1 VLFTDRMER
10 EPDRGTDRGAVG
22 YERIVAFSDGVF
34 AIAITLLVL
43 GIDVPSVPGSRLGD
57 AIRALGPSV
66 LSYFIGFAVIGLFWL
81 GHHRLFNAVRDF
93 NARIVRM
100 NIVYLSLVSLMPFTT
115 GLLGNYGSEPLA
127 VAIYAA
133 NVAGASLAGS
143 AMSVVAL
150 ALVPRVLSYTGLVQR
165 A

>member
-10 EPDRGTDRGAVG
+10 EPDRGTDRGSVG
-22 YERIVAFSDGVF
+22 YERIVPFSDGVF

-66 LSYFIGFAVIGLFWL
+66 LSYFIGFAVIGVFWL

-93 NARIVRM
+93 IVRM

-127 VAIYAA
+127 VAISAA
-133 NVAGASLAGS
+133 NVAGASLAGT

-150 ALVPRVLSYTGLVQR
+150 ALVPRVLRYTGLVQR

>member
-1 VLFTDRMER
+1 MLFTERMER
-10 EPDRGTDRGAVG
+10 EPDRGMDRGAVG

-34 AIAITLLVL
+34 
-43 GIDVPSVPGSRLGD
+43 

-115 GLLGNYGSEPLA
+115 GLLGNYGS
-127 VAIYAA
+127 IYAA
-133 NVAGASLAGS
+133 NVAGASLAGT

-150 ALVPRVLSYTGLVQR
+150 ALVPRVLRYTGLVQR

>member
-66 LSYFIGFAVIGLFWL
+66 LSYFIGFAMIGLFWL

-93 NARIVRM
+93 IVRM

-133 NVAGASLAGS
+133 NVAGASLAGT

-150 ALVPRVLSYTGLVQR
+150 ALVPRLLRYTALVQR